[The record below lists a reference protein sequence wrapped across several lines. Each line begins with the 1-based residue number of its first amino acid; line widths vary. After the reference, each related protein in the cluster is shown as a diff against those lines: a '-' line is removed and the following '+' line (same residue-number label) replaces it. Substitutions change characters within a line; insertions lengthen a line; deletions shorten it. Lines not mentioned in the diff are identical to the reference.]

1 MVIPPFSLTPPSWTT
16 LWSGT
21 RKVMEDAL
29 LLAMDQTV
37 RLAVTGLNQSG
48 KTVFITTLIHQLL
61 QGHRSKRLP
70 LFGVVETG
78 RFQGAKVIEQ
88 PNLDISTFGYDRFML
103 ALNGSPPAWPQAT
116 DGLSEIRLAIRY
128 RPKKVVQKYLQP
140 LATLYLD
147 IIDYPGEWLL
157 DLPMLDLSFAAWS
170 AETLVLCEQ
179 EPRLTLARE
188 WRHALAS
195 INPSAPADEEVI
207 RQVSKLFT
215 RFLRRCKEPDV
226 GLHFLQP
233 GRFLIP
239 GDLLDTPLLA
249 FCPLPTPAKGTYPS
263 GSLYATMEQRY
274 LLYRDRVVRSFYK
287 KHFSRFDRQIVLVDP
302 MRALNKGF
310 GSFSDMEKTLQS
322 ILSSFN
328 YGPAGLL
335 RRLFKPRID
344 KLLFAASKV
353 DHVAANQHHNLERL
367 LEHLVA
373 IPTNNALF
381 HGVQVKAMTLAS
393 VRCTQT
399 VVQEHDGRRLS
410 FVQGI
415 PKGRS
420 EEILLFPGE
429 IPETIPDPAD
439 WDAERFRFLEF
450 EPRGTGNSR
459 DGTLPHIRVDQA
471 LEFLLGDKLC

>member
-1 MVIPPFSLTPPSWTT
+1 MAIPPFSFTPPAWTT

-37 RLAVTGLNQSG
+37 RLAVTGLSQSG

-70 LFGVVETG
+70 LFGVVESG
-78 RFQGAKVIEQ
+78 RFQGAKVIQQ
-88 PNLDISTFGYDRFML
+88 PNLDISTFGYDRFIL
-103 ALNGSPPAWPQAT
+103 AMGGSPPAWPQAT
-116 DGLSEIRLAIRY
+116 DGLSEIRLAMRY
-128 RPKKVVQKYLQP
+128 RPKGVVQKYIQP

-157 DLPMLDLSFAAWS
+157 DLPMLDLSYAAWS
-170 AETLVLCEQ
+170 TEVFALCDQ
-179 EPRLTLARE
+179 EPRLALARE
-188 WRHALAS
+188 WRNALATL
-195 INPSAPADEEVI
+195 NPTSPADEEVI
-207 RQVSKLFT
+207 RQISALFT
-215 RFLRRCKEPDV
+215 RFLRRCKDPDT
-226 GLHFLQP
+226 GLHYLQP

-239 GDLLDTPLLA
+239 GDLHNTPLLA
-249 FCPLPTPAKGTYPS
+249 FCPLREPTKGSHLS

-274 LLYRDRVVRSFYK
+274 LLYRDRVVRTFYK

-302 MRALNKGF
+302 MRALNKGYE
-310 GSFSDMEKTLQS
+310 SFADMEKTLQS
-322 ILSSFN
+322 ILTSFN
-328 YGPAGLL
+328 YGPGGLL
-335 RRLFKPRID
+335 HRLFKPRID

-367 LEHLVA
+367 LEQLVA

-381 HGVQVKAMTLAS
+381 HGVSVKAMTLAS

-399 VVQEHDGRRLS
+399 VVQEHEGRRLS

-415 PKGRS
+415 PKGRDD
-420 EEILLFPGE
+420 EILLFPGE

-450 EPRGTGNSR
+450 EPRGLGGIR
-459 DGTLPHIRVDQA
+459 DGTLPHIRLDQA

>member
-1 MVIPPFSLTPPSWTT
+1 MAIRFFTPPSWTT
-16 LWSGT
+16 LWSET
-21 RKVMEDAL
+21 RKTLEDTI
-29 LLAMDQTV
+29 LLALDQTV

-70 LFGVVETG
+70 LFGVIESG
-78 RFQGAKVIEQ
+78 RFQGAKVIQQ
-88 PNLDISTFGYDRFML
+88 PNLDISTFGYDRFIHTL
-103 ALNGSPPAWPQAT
+103 TSSPPAWPRAT

-128 RPKKVVQKYLQP
+128 RPRGMVQKYLQP

-157 DLPMLDLSFAAWS
+157 DLPLLDLSFAEWS
-170 AETLVLCEQ
+170 AEIFRLCEQ
-179 EPRLTLARE
+179 EPRLALARE
-188 WRHALAS
+188 WRNALAGV
-195 INPSAPADEEVI
+195 NPATPADEDGI
-207 RQVSKLFT
+207 RQLSALFT
-215 RFLRRCKEPDV
+215 QFLHRCKEPET

-249 FCPLPTPAKGTYPS
+249 FCPLRPPSNNAHLS

-274 LLYRDRVVRSFYK
+274 LLYRERVVRSFYK

-302 MRALNKGF
+302 MRALNKGH
-310 GSFSDMEKTLQS
+310 GSFVDMEKTLQS

-328 YGPAGLL
+328 YGPSGLL
-335 RRLFKPRID
+335 NRLFKPRID

-367 LEHLVA
+367 LEQLVA
-373 IPTNNALF
+373 IPTNEALF

-420 EEILLFPGE
+420 DEILLFPGE
-429 IPETIPDPAD
+429 IPETIPDAAD
-439 WDAERFRFLEF
+439 WDAGRFRFLEF
-450 EPRGTGNSR
+450 ESRGLAGSR
-459 DGTLPHIRVDQA
+459 DGTLPHIRLDQA
-471 LEFLLGDKLC
+471 MEFLLGDKL